1 MKKIFL
7 AFLIYTVCINS
18 FAQIETSNKTI
29 SVNSE
34 KWEIIKVNAKTST
47 GKLFVTLPKGTEWDM
62 TIYAAG
68 SNKVISNTSLKTT
81 VSLPPGSYDVEINHI
96 RILGVPVEKGNSTRI
111 KAGVLHITSPDAWTL
126 YDETKQK
133 VLINTYSAQTRG
145 LPVGIY
151 KLTIVGKDQDIE
163 ILDEA
168 LSSLK
173 NINPTF
179 STKTLLVD
187 VANNGLVLTNKVQT
201 SLLTGEQV
209 EFKWVHS
216 NSDDAFLTV
225 DADQLRTQGFVLK
238 TEAGALLQNKQILRS
253 GIQVQIS
260 QSSTVLFPKSAWEL
274 LGYFDNHSDN
284 QIDGV
289 DVIWLMLYL
298 FTDKNANGK
307 IETTEIRPIAGSG
320 IQAISLGLN
329 DRQIS
334 EVLFNPIGN

>member
-1 MKKIFL
+1 
-7 AFLIYTVCINS
+7 
-18 FAQIETSNKTI
+18 
-29 SVNSE
+29 
-34 KWEIIKVNAKTST
+34 
-47 GKLFVTLPKGTEWDM
+47 
-62 TIYAAG
+62 
-68 SNKVISNTSLKTT
+68 
-81 VSLPPGSYDVEINHI
+81 
-96 RILGVPVEKGNSTRI
+96 LGVPVEKGNSTRI